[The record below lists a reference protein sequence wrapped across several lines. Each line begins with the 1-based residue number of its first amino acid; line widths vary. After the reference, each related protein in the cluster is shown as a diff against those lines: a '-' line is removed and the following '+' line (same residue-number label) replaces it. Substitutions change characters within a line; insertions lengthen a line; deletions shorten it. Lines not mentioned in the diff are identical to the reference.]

1 MREYLLKKDV
11 NWAMLT
17 EGFSVVH
24 SQQQI
29 FFSALQFDLKRGE
42 KWNIKIIMEGD
53 EFDAVLSNMD
63 IKQEQFQD
71 HCDIVRIQ
79 YSKNGKLAEK
89 LQGIFYQSYQYCSKE
104 RKLKKDQKGI
114 TTIPEEFT
122 EYLVLYTTT
131 IKDMFLA
138 EAITIEDKQE
148 FKQET
153 SNINEADYE
162 NEINNMKD
170 DNATIIQKQMNVKI
184 RKMDRKICE
193 RLKEIYNY
201 RCQICGYG
209 FREKYGVD
217 YAEAHHIIPFVQSM
231 NNNPENI
238 LILCPN
244 HHRIIHKAKAIYDKV
259 NICYLYGNELIENI
273 SIIK

>member
-1 MREYLLKKDV
+1 
-11 NWAMLT
+11 
-17 EGFSVVH
+17 
-24 SQQQI
+24 
-29 FFSALQFDLKRGE
+29 
-42 KWNIKIIMEGD
+42 
-53 EFDAVLSNMD
+53 
-63 IKQEQFQD
+63 
-71 HCDIVRIQ
+71 
-79 YSKNGKLAEK
+79 
-89 LQGIFYQSYQYCSKE
+89 
-104 RKLKKDQKGI
+104 
-114 TTIPEEFT
+114 
-122 EYLVLYTTT
+122 
-131 IKDMFLA
+131 MFLA

-153 SNINEADYE
+153 SQINETDYE

-201 RCQICGYG
+201 CCQICGYG

-217 YAEAHHIIPFVQSM
+217 YAEAHHIIPFVESM

-244 HHRIIHKAKAIYDKV
+244 HHRVIHKAGAEFDMVKKAYIFSNNCSEIVVRSK
-259 NICYLYGNELIENI
+259 NENI
-273 SIIK
+273 LY